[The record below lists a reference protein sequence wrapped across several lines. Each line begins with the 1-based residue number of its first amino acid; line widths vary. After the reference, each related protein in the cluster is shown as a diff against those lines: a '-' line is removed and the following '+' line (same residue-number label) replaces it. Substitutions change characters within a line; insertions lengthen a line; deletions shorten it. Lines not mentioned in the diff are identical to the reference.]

1 MRLEIFLDPEAG
13 IHCDHL
19 LVWDFALG
27 AGDLCWI
34 KPFALEQWP
43 MVTGA
48 PVAPSDGELVPV
60 EVVFMLLF
68 VFADVEE
75 KLVLSTRLQV

>member
-1 MRLEIFLDPEAG
+1 
-13 IHCDHL
+13 
-19 LVWDFALG
+19 
-27 AGDLCWI
+27 
-34 KPFALEQWP
+34 

-75 KLVLSTRLQV
+75 ELVLSTRLQV